1 MTLCVWRIGDGSA
14 EREMGGQAGTTE
26 VQSHRADW
34 GRMAGWFC
42 TLAGSLGG
50 GGGERGEFFS
60 LGFFFLSC
68 LLFLFWMN
76 AMGVGA
82 NICSG
87 SGGNAGGT
95 LRYVGSSEVTE
106 WWNRL

>member
-42 TLAGSLGG
+42 TLASSLWGG
-50 GGGERGEFFS
+50 GGREGNSFS
-60 LGFFFLSC
+60 FFLS
-68 LLFLFWMN
+68 LLFTFSLLDE
-76 AMGVGA
+76 
-82 NICSG
+82 CY
-87 SGGNAGGT
+87 GGGCK
-95 LRYVGSSEVTE
+95 YMQ
-106 WWNRL
+106 W